1 MSHRNPRERF
11 DYKSWFERNVA
22 KRTVAALE
30 ARDAEFAEKHA
41 DTPLAHLAQY
51 VGNRAELLRHTPSP
65 CEIDGGTFIEERFGG
80 WAAVLEMAHLR
91 PPIKEPK
98 LKDTARYK
106 REKAVQ
112 EPLFYEESERK
123 KKAKRA
129 KAAASH
135 AAQQSRLKEKK
146 RLEQEKKE
154 ARDAAAR
161 QREIE
166 KAGKGP
172 QSRRCP
178 AELPLSSHDG
188 LNGDCQLS
196 IRVGGEKPPLP
207 PPLFVEL
214 QNQNHI
220 QLT

>member
-1 MSHRNPRERF
+1 MSNRNPRERF

-30 ARDAEFAEKHA
+30 ARDAAFAEKHA
-41 DTPLAHLAQY
+41 DTPLRELALY
-51 VGNRAELLRHTPSP
+51 LARCARTLRHSPAP
-65 CEIDGGTFIEERFGG
+65 CEVDGGAFIEERFGS
-80 WAAVLEMAHLR
+80 WDAALEMARLR
-91 PPIKEPK
+91 PPAKEPK

-135 AAQQSRLKEKK
+135 AAQQSRLEEKK
-146 RLEQEKKE
+146 RLEQETKE

-166 KAGKGP
+166 KA
-172 QSRRCP
+172 
-178 AELPLSSHDG
+178 AEAAEQEVS
-188 LNGDCQLS
+188 C
-196 IRVGGEKPPLP
+196 
-207 PPLFVEL
+207 
-214 QNQNHI
+214 
-220 QLT
+220 

>member
-1 MSHRNPRERF
+1 MSHLNPNQHF
-11 DYKSWFERNVA
+11 DVESWRDRQIA
-22 KRTVAALE
+22 QRTKDALA
-30 ARDAEFAEKHA
+30 ARDAAFAEKHA
-41 DTPLAHLAQY
+41 DTPLRELAQY
-51 VGNRAELLRHTPSP
+51 LVRRANMLRHTPSP
-65 CEIDGGTFIEERFGG
+65 CEVDGGAFIEERFGG
-80 WAAVLEMAHLR
+80 WDAALEMARLR
-91 PPIKEPK
+91 PPAKEPK

-154 ARDAAAR
+154 ARNAAAR

-166 KAGKGP
+166 KAAKA
-172 QSRRCP
+172 
-178 AELPLSSHDG
+178 AEQEVS
-188 LNGDCQLS
+188 C
-196 IRVGGEKPPLP
+196 
-207 PPLFVEL
+207 
-214 QNQNHI
+214 
-220 QLT
+220 

>member
-1 MSHRNPRERF
+1 MSNRNPRERF

-30 ARDAEFAEKHA
+30 ARDAAFAEKHA
-41 DTPLAHLAQY
+41 DTPLRELALY
-51 VGNRAELLRHTPSP
+51 LARCARTLRHSPAP
-65 CEIDGGTFIEERFGG
+65 CEVDGGTFIEERFGS
-80 WAAVLEMAHLR
+80 WDTVLEMAHLR

-161 QREIE
+161 QREVE
-166 KAGKGP
+166 KA
-172 QSRRCP
+172 
-178 AELPLSSHDG
+178 AEAAEQEVS
-188 LNGDCQLS
+188 C
-196 IRVGGEKPPLP
+196 
-207 PPLFVEL
+207 
-214 QNQNHI
+214 
-220 QLT
+220 

>member
-1 MSHRNPRERF
+1 MSNRNPRERF

-30 ARDAEFAEKHA
+30 ARDAAFAEKHA
-41 DTPLAHLAQY
+41 DTPLRELALY
-51 VGNRAELLRHTPSP
+51 LARCARTLRHSPAP
-65 CEIDGGTFIEERFGG
+65 CEVDGGTFIEERFGS
-80 WAAVLEMAHLR
+80 WDTVLEMAHLR

-123 KKAKRA
+123 KKEKRA

-135 AAQQSRLKEKK
+135 AAQQARLKEKK

-166 KAGKGP
+166 KAAKA
-172 QSRRCP
+172 
-178 AELPLSSHDG
+178 AEQEVS
-188 LNGDCQLS
+188 C
-196 IRVGGEKPPLP
+196 
-207 PPLFVEL
+207 
-214 QNQNHI
+214 
-220 QLT
+220 

>member
-1 MSHRNPRERF
+1 MSHFNPNQHFDVENWREQ
-11 DYKSWFERNVA
+11 KIA
-22 KRTVAALE
+22 QRTKDALA
-30 ARDAEFAEKHA
+30 ARDAAFAEKHA

-80 WAAVLEMAHLR
+80 WAAVLEMARLR
-91 PPIKEPK
+91 PPAKEPK

-123 KKAKRA
+123 KKEKRA

-135 AAQQSRLKEKK
+135 AAQQARLKEKK

-166 KAGKGP
+166 KA
-172 QSRRCP
+172 
-178 AELPLSSHDG
+178 AEAAEQKVS
-188 LNGDCQLS
+188 C
-196 IRVGGEKPPLP
+196 
-207 PPLFVEL
+207 
-214 QNQNHI
+214 
-220 QLT
+220 

>member
-1 MSHRNPRERF
+1 MSNRNPRERF

-112 EPLFYEESERK
+112 EPLFYEESARK

-129 KAAASH
+129 MRRSNHGWKRKSGW
-135 AAQQSRLKEKK
+135 SRKRK
-146 RLEQEKKE
+146 RLVMPLPASAKLRK
-154 ARDAAAR
+154 R
-161 QREIE
+161 QR
-166 KAGKGP
+166 P

-207 PPLFVEL
+207 PPLFVER

-220 QLT
+220 QK

>member
-1 MSHRNPRERF
+1 MSHWDPNRKF
-11 DYKSWFERNVA
+11 DYNSWCEQKIA
-22 KRTVAALE
+22 QRTKDALA
-30 ARDAEFAEKHA
+30 ARDAAFAEKHA

-51 VGNRAELLRHTPSP
+51 VSNRAELLRHTPSP
-65 CEIDGGTFIEERFGG
+65 CEIDGGTFIEERFGS
-80 WAAVLEMAHLR
+80 WDTVVEMAHLR

-123 KKAKRA
+123 KKEKRA

-135 AAQQSRLKEKK
+135 AAQQARLKEKK

-166 KAGKGP
+166 KA
-172 QSRRCP
+172 
-178 AELPLSSHDG
+178 AEAAEQEVS
-188 LNGDCQLS
+188 C
-196 IRVGGEKPPLP
+196 
-207 PPLFVEL
+207 
-214 QNQNHI
+214 
-220 QLT
+220 

>member
-1 MSHRNPRERF
+1 MSNRNPRERF

-51 VGNRAELLRHTPSP
+51 VGNRAELLRHTPESLR
-65 CEIDGGTFIEERFGG
+65 DRRRHVYRGALGG
-80 WAAVLEMAHLR
+80 WAAVLEMARLR
-91 PPIKEPK
+91 PPAKEPK

-166 KAGKGP
+166 KAAKA
-172 QSRRCP
+172 
-178 AELPLSSHDG
+178 AEQEVS
-188 LNGDCQLS
+188 C
-196 IRVGGEKPPLP
+196 
-207 PPLFVEL
+207 
-214 QNQNHI
+214 
-220 QLT
+220 

>member
-30 ARDAEFAEKHA
+30 ARDAAFAEKHA
-41 DTPLAHLAQY
+41 DTPLEELAQY
-51 VGNRAELLRHTPSP
+51 LVRRANMLRHTPVP
-65 CEIDGGTFIEERFGG
+65 CEIDGGEFIEQRFGS
-80 WAAVLEMAHLR
+80 WDAALEMAHLR
-91 PPIKEPK
+91 PPVKEPK

-166 KAGKGP
+166 KAAKA
-172 QSRRCP
+172 
-178 AELPLSSHDG
+178 AEQEVS
-188 LNGDCQLS
+188 C
-196 IRVGGEKPPLP
+196 
-207 PPLFVEL
+207 
-214 QNQNHI
+214 
-220 QLT
+220 

>member
-1 MSHRNPRERF
+1 MSNRNPRERF

-106 REKAVQ
+106 REKAV
-112 EPLFYEESERK
+112 
-123 KKAKRA
+123 
-129 KAAASH
+129 
-135 AAQQSRLKEKK
+135 
-146 RLEQEKKE
+146 
-154 ARDAAAR
+154 
-161 QREIE
+161 
-166 KAGKGP
+166 
-172 QSRRCP
+172 
-178 AELPLSSHDG
+178 
-188 LNGDCQLS
+188 
-196 IRVGGEKPPLP
+196 
-207 PPLFVEL
+207 
-214 QNQNHI
+214 
-220 QLT
+220 

>member
-80 WAAVLEMAHLR
+80 WAAVLEMARLR
-91 PPIKEPK
+91 PPAKEPK

-106 REKAVQ
+106 REEGETRQGRSQSCGAAITA
-112 EPLFYEESERK
+112 ERE
-123 KKAKRA
+123 
-129 KAAASH
+129 KAAG
-135 AAQQSRLKEKK
+135 
-146 RLEQEKKE
+146 
-154 ARDAAAR
+154 
-161 QREIE
+161 
-166 KAGKGP
+166 AGKERG
-172 QSRRCP
+172 S
-178 AELPLSSHDG
+178 
-188 LNGDCQLS
+188 
-196 IRVGGEKPPLP
+196 
-207 PPLFVEL
+207 
-214 QNQNHI
+214 
-220 QLT
+220 

>member
-1 MSHRNPRERF
+1 MSHWDPNRKF
-11 DYKSWFERNVA
+11 DYNSWCEQKIA
-22 KRTVAALE
+22 QRTKDALA
-30 ARDAEFAEKHA
+30 ARDAAFAEKHA

-51 VGNRAELLRHTPSP
+51 VSNRAELLRHTPSP
-65 CEIDGGTFIEERFGG
+65 CEIDGGTFIEERFGS
-80 WAAVLEMAHLR
+80 WDTVVEMAHLR

-112 EPLFYEESERK
+112 EPLFYEESERR

-135 AAQQSRLKEKK
+135 AAQQARLKEKK

-166 KAGKGP
+166 KA
-172 QSRRCP
+172 
-178 AELPLSSHDG
+178 AEAAEQEVS
-188 LNGDCQLS
+188 C
-196 IRVGGEKPPLP
+196 
-207 PPLFVEL
+207 
-214 QNQNHI
+214 
-220 QLT
+220 